1 MNHKNSRYP
10 LALKLAVSLGE
21 EKAMYSAQEL
31 HKIPTSTLSDWRKKS
46 PDFFYNQMLDTGEQQ
61 DLIKLFNRQ
70 MKNKNREKELLD
82 TYVAFINFIKTA
94 MGEKSFDK
102 FLSKNRLKYVA
113 YVESL
118 PKLITRKH
126 FLKITNVS
134 TTRFSSWELE
144 ANVHCLSSADNVCV
158 KRRPRQLTQKE
169 RDNIQKIVEKGGPNK
184 YAVWAINL
192 KSGKLKFGIT
202 TFYKYSKGLKTEHQ
216 MRKAPRKAN
225 LVRAS
230 RLHEIWHADI
240 SVFKT
245 LDGVKHYFYCVMDN
259 FSRAVLAWRLADK
272 IDDEISVAVLQEA
285 FENSNPIQPTI
296 KVENGQEELAVL
308 KYMTDGGS
316 ENKKIQSKIVF
327 AVNHLVAWKNIRSS
341 NSMIE
346 RVFHTMKNEYKYILY
361 SSDFTELKAILEQ
374 TINAYMD
381 RPHSQLGIYSPREVM
396 LRRSGWFD
404 EKSAL
409 KDGAMKRLHS
419 NRNNGC
425 KNCSCSD
432 KSSCLKEDQLVQ
444 S

>member
-21 EKAMYSAQEL
+21 EKAMYSSQEL

-70 MKNKNREKELLD
+70 MKNKDREKELLD

-169 RDNIQKIVEKGGPNK
+169 RDNIQKIVEK
-184 YAVWAINL
+184 
-192 KSGKLKFGIT
+192 
-202 TFYKYSKGLKTEHQ
+202 
-216 MRKAPRKAN
+216 
-225 LVRAS
+225 
-230 RLHEIWHADI
+230 
-240 SVFKT
+240 
-245 LDGVKHYFYCVMDN
+245 
-259 FSRAVLAWRLADK
+259 
-272 IDDEISVAVLQEA
+272 
-285 FENSNPIQPTI
+285 
-296 KVENGQEELAVL
+296 
-308 KYMTDGGS
+308 
-316 ENKKIQSKIVF
+316 VF
-327 AVNHLVAWKNIRSS
+327 A
-341 NSMIE
+341 
-346 RVFHTMKNEYKYILY
+346 
-361 SSDFTELKAILEQ
+361 
-374 TINAYMD
+374 
-381 RPHSQLGIYSPREVM
+381 
-396 LRRSGWFD
+396 
-404 EKSAL
+404 
-409 KDGAMKRLHS
+409 
-419 NRNNGC
+419 NNGT
-425 KNCSCSD
+425 NTAN
-432 KSSCLKEDQLVQ
+432 
-444 S
+444 